1 MSGMICTDY
10 AVTLRHDNGLIT
22 ITAAATSRDI
32 AVRMVLAFE
41 RAPESVVVRVQRRPI
56 CDYCDVMA
64 MRIGDGVPLC
74 VSHARELYARWR
86 QDTRKLGIRSFEE
99 A

>member
-1 MSGMICTDY
+1 MSEIICTDY
-10 AVTLRHDNGLIT
+10 AVTLQHDNGLIT
-22 ITAAATSRDI
+22 ITTAATSRDI
-32 AVRMVLAFE
+32 AVHMILAFE
-41 RAPESVVVRVQRRPI
+41 RAPRAAVVRVQRRPI

-74 VSHARELYARWR
+74 VLHAREHYARWR